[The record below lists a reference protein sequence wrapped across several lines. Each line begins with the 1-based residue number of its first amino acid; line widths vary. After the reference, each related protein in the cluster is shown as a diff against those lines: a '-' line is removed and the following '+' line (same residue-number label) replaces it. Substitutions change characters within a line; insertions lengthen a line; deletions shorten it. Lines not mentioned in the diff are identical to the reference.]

1 MKKTTI
7 KTFKRFIKEEKEK
20 WYSLDLYSD
29 MSREDVIYYMNEL
42 VPLTLKMLKNTDV
55 VISVEPVLDSKE
67 QWIQEKLN
75 NYRKNQFT
83 Q

>member
-29 MSREDVIYYMNEL
+29 MSKEDVIYYMNEL
-42 VPLTLKMLKNTDV
+42 VPITLKMLKNTAV
-55 VISVEPVLDSKE
+55 VISVEPVLDGKE
-67 QWIQEKLN
+67 E
-75 NYRKNQFT
+75 
-83 Q
+83 

>member
-29 MSREDVIYYMNEL
+29 MNKEEVVFYMNQL
-42 VPLTLKMLKNTDV
+42 LPLTLKMLKNSDV
-55 VISVEPVLDSKE
+55 VISVEPVLDSEE
-67 QWIQEKLN
+67 Q
-75 NYRKNQFT
+75 
-83 Q
+83 

>member
-7 KTFKRFIKEEKEK
+7 KTFKRFIKEENEK

-29 MSREDVIYYMNEL
+29 MTKEDVVFYMNQL
-42 VPLTLKMLKNTDV
+42 LPLTLMMLKNSNV

-67 QWIQEKLN
+67 E
-75 NYRKNQFT
+75 
-83 Q
+83 

>member
-29 MSREDVIYYMNEL
+29 MNKEEVIYYMNQL
-42 VPLTLKMLKNTDV
+42 LPLTLKMLKNSNV
-55 VISVEPVLDSKE
+55 VISVEPILDDVELWSIE
-67 QWIQEKLN
+67 
-75 NYRKNQFT
+75 R
-83 Q
+83 

>member
-29 MSREDVIYYMNEL
+29 MSKEDVIYSMNEL
-42 VPLTLKMLKNTDV
+42 VPLTLKMLKNSDV
-55 VISVEPVLDSKE
+55 VISVEPVLDSEE
-67 QWIQEKLN
+67 Q
-75 NYRKNQFT
+75 
-83 Q
+83 

>member
-7 KTFKRFIKEEKEK
+7 KTFKRFIKEENEK

-29 MSREDVIYYMNEL
+29 MSKEDVIYYMNEL

-55 VISVEPVLDSKE
+55 VISVEPLLDRE
-67 QWIQEKLN
+67 EE
-75 NYRKNQFT
+75 
-83 Q
+83 

>member
-7 KTFKRFIKEEKEK
+7 KTFKRFIKEDKEK

-29 MSREDVIYYMNEL
+29 MSKEDVIYYMNEL

-55 VISVEPVLDSKE
+55 VISVEPVLDSEE
-67 QWIQEKLN
+67 Q
-75 NYRKNQFT
+75 
-83 Q
+83 

>member
-7 KTFKRFIKEEKEK
+7 KTFKRFIKEENEK

-42 VPLTLKMLKNTDV
+42 VPLALKMLKNSDV
-55 VISVEPVLDSKE
+55 VISVEPVLDKDE
-67 QWIQEKLN
+67 E
-75 NYRKNQFT
+75 
-83 Q
+83 